1 MVFASCKE
9 NLPKQGISMSS
20 QTLLNCSK
28 FGRDLLI
35 VKSKSFFLDLIL
47 LPPSLLPFRPSYLLF
62 SNKQLKTFLSE
73 FPAPWNILSPWLL
86 KDWSLLFLQ
95 IVSFLFCVLISLL
108 ASRQQPLLSLKYC
121 CPVLLPFLHFL
132 PMQSLPCDLSHALGF
147 DNHLWR
153 WFLKWYLQPSLFPQ
167 LKTQFWWPKR
177 HPYGRF

>member
-47 LPPSLLPFRPSYLLF
+47 LPPSLPPFLPSYLLF

-73 FPAPWNILSPWLL
+73 FPAP
-86 KDWSLLFLQ
+86 
-95 IVSFLFCVLISLL
+95 
-108 ASRQQPLLSLKYC
+108 
-121 CPVLLPFLHFL
+121 
-132 PMQSLPCDLSHALGF
+132 
-147 DNHLWR
+147 
-153 WFLKWYLQPSLFPQ
+153 
-167 LKTQFWWPKR
+167 
-177 HPYGRF
+177 